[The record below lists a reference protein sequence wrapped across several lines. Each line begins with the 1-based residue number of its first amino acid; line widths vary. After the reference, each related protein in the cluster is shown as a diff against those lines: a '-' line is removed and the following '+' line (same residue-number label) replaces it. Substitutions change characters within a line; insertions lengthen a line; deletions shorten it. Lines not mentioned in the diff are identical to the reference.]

1 MRRIFMPS
9 SLEELFAVLSDNPES
24 HVMAGGT
31 DLLVRLRQNR
41 SDGKKAHIV
50 LLEKIS
56 DIRGIRFED
65 ERLVIGSSVTFS
77 EIIESGEIKAHAP
90 LLAEAAS
97 VIGGPAIRNMAT
109 IGGNIVTASPAGD
122 SLPPLYL
129 MNAELEIVSSTRSRI
144 VRLDEFIKG
153 PSKTALEKGEII
165 KSVMIPIMKGGYA
178 SCFEKTGRRK
188 ALAVT
193 VASFAGIL
201 GFSEEGRVSE
211 ARFAWGSVAPT
222 VFRSDEA
229 EGIIK
234 GSSLEP
240 EAVAKAISIV
250 CESVSP
256 IDDIRASA
264 DYRRKV
270 SGNLLARFLEKLR
283 MDSKNSG

>member
-1 MRRIFMPS
+1 MRKIFMPS
-9 SLEELFAVLSDNPES
+9 SLEEFFSVLSGNPES

-31 DLLVRLRQNR
+31 DLLVRLRHTR
-41 SDGKKAHIV
+41 PDGKRAHIV
-50 LLEKIS
+50 LLEKIP
-56 DIRGIRFED
+56 DIKGIRIED
-65 ERLVIGSSVTFS
+65 QRLVMGSGVTFS
-77 EIIESGEIKAHAP
+77 EIIDSWEIKAHAP

-129 MNAELEIVSSTRSRI
+129 MNAELEIVSSDKTKT

-153 PSKTALEKGEII
+153 PSKTSLGKGEII
-165 KSVMIPIMKGGYA
+165 KSVMIPLMKGGYA
-178 SCFEKTGRRK
+178 SSFEKTGRRK

-201 GFSEEGRVSE
+201 GFCEDGRVKE

-229 EGIIK
+229 ESVIK

-240 EAVAKAISIV
+240 EAVAKAVSIV
-250 CESVSP
+250 GESVSP
-256 IDDIRASA
+256 IDDLRAPA

-270 SGNLLARFLEKLR
+270 AGNLLVRFLEKSR
-283 MDSKNSG
+283 MDSKKQG